1 MQQRI
6 WLSITLPVM
15 YNGPIVNGEVW
26 IIETKGGESHGQD
39 KNIDTQIANK
49 FDAFKEYARVYHLH
63 WGFVPD
69 KDQCLYID
77 NTEFAEDMVDENL
90 KPLVDV
96 F

>member
-39 KNIDTQIANK
+39 KNIDTKIANK
-49 FDAFKEYARVYHLH
+49 FDAFAALS
-63 WGFVPD
+63 
-69 KDQCLYID
+69 
-77 NTEFAEDMVDENL
+77 
-90 KPLVDV
+90 
-96 F
+96 